1 MHLRVPRQ
9 SESGT
14 EIAQWLSKAIIP
26 EGQEYDGIPGGVITK
41 VWHSSL
47 QETDARGFNPSVQME
62 GGFNA
67 CFSILVRKNTHI
79 MHNSILIRVKAVE
92 ESVRGE
98 TAALTRVFCG
108 ETISLESER
117 VGELMYLSRRPVLEV
132 LSL

>member
-1 MHLRVPRQ
+1 MHLRIPRQ

-67 CFSILVRKNTHI
+67 CFSILVRTIVLVMRTVHSHSSNSSRRKSMRRNCR
-79 MHNSILIRVKAVE
+79 MRWSIL
-92 ESVRGE
+92 
-98 TAALTRVFCG
+98 
-108 ETISLESER
+108 
-117 VGELMYLSRRPVLEV
+117 
-132 LSL
+132 

>member
-14 EIAQWLSKAIIP
+14 EIAQWLSKAVVP

-67 CFSILVRKNTHI
+67 CFSILVRKNAHV
-79 MHNSILIRVKAVE
+79 MHDSVLIQVKARKTR
-92 ESVRGE
+92 VRRE
-98 TAALTRVFCG
+98 TTVLTGVFCG
-108 ETISLESER
+108 EILLLGSE
-117 VGELMYLSRRPVLEV
+117 GIDGLIYLSQQPV
-132 LSL
+132 